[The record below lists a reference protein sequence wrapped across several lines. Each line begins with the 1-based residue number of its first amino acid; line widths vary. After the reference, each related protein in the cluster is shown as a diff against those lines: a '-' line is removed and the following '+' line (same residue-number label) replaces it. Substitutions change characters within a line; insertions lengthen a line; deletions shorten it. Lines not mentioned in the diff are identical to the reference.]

1 MTQPPQ
7 VRKPNY
13 KGLIAG
19 IIILT
24 VVLVILFIPMIP
36 VDATYNATEP
46 YNRLATYQV
55 GSATTSQGFD
65 LTRGVYTTV
74 TVDVTNTDSY
84 GGTFAVKLDLYT
96 IDGLFGTQTPSAYVG
111 PGGSHSFAAQF
122 DTAMGQ
128 DVRGEYTVTAPTVI
142 DNHVVIKHR
151 TDYKSIVELLF
162 YH

>member
-19 IIILT
+19 IIILA

-36 VDATYNATEP
+36 VDATYDTTEP

-74 TVDVTNTDSY
+74 TVGITNTDSY
-84 GGTFAVKLDLYT
+84 GGTFTVKLNLYT

-142 DNHVVIKHR
+142 DNHVVTKHR
-151 TDYKSIVELLF
+151 TDYKSIIELLF